1 MVTAGEVIKNK
12 RESLGQDL
20 NSVSVD
26 TKIQKRFLEYIENNQ
41 FDKFDSKIF
50 ATGFIKIYSKYLGLD
65 VEKILALYRR
75 STLVEIK
82 SNDKKTVI
90 NKKRKGPKINIS
102 PKILAITTLVIFLLL
117 IVGYVGYQIYKFQ
130 TPPSLTIVQPIDG
143 YITNEESTILKG
155 LTQESVLIDVND
167 KQVDVNSKGEFETE
181 IFLIEGVNTISVRAL
196 KSSNSNLETNKT
208 LKIIYTPQK
217 EGEDTIETKE
227 FLLTLSINQSSSWI
241 KLDID
246 DENKISQVL
255 QPNTINEFQVVNRFT
270 LVTGRVQNT
279 KLEVNGEEIPLTA
292 SSQTGITQITC
303 TIVENELECQ

>member
-75 STLVEIK
+75 STLVEVK
-82 SNDKKTVI
+82 KNDKKQGI
-90 NKKRKGPKINIS
+90 NKKRKLLKINIS

-130 TPPSLTIVQPIDG
+130 TPPSLTIVAPIDG

-181 IFLIEGVNTISVRAL
+181 IFLIEGVNTITVRAL

-208 LKIIYTPQK
+208 LKVIYTPQQ
-217 EGEDTIETKE
+217 EGEDEIEIKE
-227 FLLTLSINQSSSWI
+227 FLLTLSITQSPSWI

-255 QPNTINEFQVVNRFT
+255 QPNTVHEFEVINKFT

-279 KLEVNGEEIPLTA
+279 KLEINGEDIPLTA
-292 SSQTGITQITC
+292 STQTGITQITC
-303 TIVENELECQ
+303 TVVENELECQ

>member
-12 RESLGQDL
+12 RESLGKDL

-41 FDKFDSKIF
+41 FEKFDSKIF

-75 STLVEIK
+75 STLVEVK
-82 SNDKKTVI
+82 NSNKKTSV
-90 NKKRKGPKINIS
+90 NKKRKLPKINIS

-130 TPPSLTIVQPIDG
+130 TPPSLTIVDPIDG
-143 YITNEESTILKG
+143 YITNEKSTILKG

-181 IFLIEGVNTISVRAL
+181 IFLIEGVNTITVRAL

-208 LKIIYTPQK
+208 LKVIYTPQQ
-217 EGEDTIETKE
+217 EGEDEIETKE
-227 FLLTLSINQSSSWI
+227 FLITLSITQSPSWI

-255 QPNTINEFQVVNRFT
+255 QPNTINEFEVINKFT

-292 SSQTGITQITC
+292 STQTGITQITC
-303 TIVENELECQ
+303 TVVENELECQ

>member
-12 RESLGQDL
+12 RESLGKDL

-26 TKIQKRFLEYIENNQ
+26 TKIQKRYLEYIENNQ

-50 ATGFIKIYSKYLGLD
+50 ATGFIKIYSNYLGLD

-75 STLVEIK
+75 STLVEV
-82 SNDKKTVI
+82 KKDEKKVGI
-90 NKKRKGPKINIS
+90 NKKRKFPKINIS
-102 PKILAITTLVIFLLL
+102 PKILAISTLVVFLLL

-130 TPPSLTIVQPIDG
+130 TPPTLTIVQPVDE
-143 YITNEESTILKG
+143 YITDKESVLLKG
-155 LTQESVLIDVND
+155 LTQESVLIEVNNQ
-167 KQVDVNSKGEFETE
+167 QVDVNSEGEFESE
-181 IFLIEGVNTISVRAL
+181 ISLIEGVNTIAVRAL

-208 LKIIYTPQK
+208 LKVIYNPQQ
-217 EGEDTIETKE
+217 EGEGETETKE
-227 FLLTLSINQSSSWI
+227 FLLTLSITQSPSWI

-255 QPNTINEFQVVNRFT
+255 QPNTINEFEVINKFT

-279 KLEVNGEEIPLTA
+279 KLEINGEEIPLTA
-292 SSQTGITQITC
+292 STQTGITQITC
-303 TIVENELECQ
+303 SVVENELECQ

>member
-12 RESLGQDL
+12 RESLGKDL

-41 FDKFDSKIF
+41 FEKFDSKIF

-75 STLVEIK
+75 STLVEVRN
-82 SNDKKTVI
+82 SNKKTSVKKK
-90 NKKRKGPKINIS
+90 NKLPKINIS

-130 TPPSLTIVQPIDG
+130 TPPSLTIVEPIDG

-181 IFLIEGVNTISVRAL
+181 IFLIEGVNTITVRAL

-208 LKIIYTPQK
+208 LKVIYTPQQ
-217 EGEDTIETKE
+217 EGEDEIETKE
-227 FLLTLSINQSSSWI
+227 FLLTLSITQSPSWI

-255 QPNTINEFQVVNRFT
+255 QPNTINEFEVINKFT

-292 SSQTGITQITC
+292 STQTGITQITC
-303 TIVENELECQ
+303 SVVENELECQ